1 MRSQGGN
8 REWYCLI
15 NFETMEKKN
24 LKKQQTEIEIGEF
37 GPIYRQ
43 FEKKPKEAIK
53 HLCKMKTGECPKA
66 LYRDDIGFIDI
77 VWGKVTDPAKHKG
90 YGLAHIID
98 KHENEI
104 KELGFKLED
113 FIPIIVQFGSI
124 KESDTKEE
132 FLFESNYYR
141 IVVEKKYRGKEKQW
155 ILTAFD
161 LRRKPRK

>member
-1 MRSQGGN
+1 MKSQCGD

-15 NFETMEKKN
+15 NFKTMEKKN
-24 LKKQQTEIEIGEF
+24 LKEQNTEIKIGEF

-53 HLCKMKTGECPKA
+53 HLRKMKTGECPKA

>member
-1 MRSQGGN
+1 M
-8 REWYCLI
+8 
-15 NFETMEKKN
+15 ET
-24 LKKQQTEIEIGEF
+24 GEF

-43 FEKKPKEAIK
+43 FEKKPKQAIK
-53 HLCKMKTGECPKA
+53 HLRKMKTGECSKA

-77 VWGKVTDPAKHKG
+77 VWGEVTDSVKHKG

-98 KHENEI
+98 KHEDEI
-104 KELGFKLED
+104 KELGFMLED

-141 IVVEKKYRGKEKQW
+141 IVVEKKYKGKEKQW
-155 ILTAFD
+155 VLTAFD
-161 LRRKPRK
+161 LRKKPRK

>member
-1 MRSQGGN
+1 MNNSN
-8 REWYCLI
+8 
-15 NFETMEKKN
+15 ETIT
-24 LKKQQTEIEIGEF
+24 TEIGVF
-37 GPIYRQ
+37 GPIFRQ
-43 FEKKPKEAIK
+43 FENKPKEAIK
-53 HLCKMKTGECPKA
+53 HLRKTKTGECPKA

-77 VWGKVTDPAKHKG
+77 VWGEVTDPIKHKG

-98 KHENEI
+98 KHEEEI

-141 IVVEKKYRGKEKQW
+141 IVVEKKYKGKEKQW
-155 ILTAFD
+155 VLTAFD
-161 LRRKPRK
+161 LRKKPRK

>member
-1 MRSQGGN
+1 M
-8 REWYCLI
+8 
-15 NFETMEKKN
+15 KKNN

-43 FEKKPKEAIK
+43 FEKKPKEAIRF
-53 HLCKMKTGECPKA
+53 LCKNKAGDCIRA
-66 LYRDDIGFIDI
+66 LYREDIGFIDI
-77 VWGKVTDPAKHKG
+77 IWGEVTDPVKHKG

-141 IVVEKKYRGKEKQW
+141 IVVEKKYKGKEKQW
-155 ILTAFD
+155 VLTAFD
-161 LRRKPRK
+161 LRKKPRK

>member
-1 MRSQGGN
+1 MKNSN
-8 REWYCLI
+8 EKSL
-15 NFETMEKKN
+15 NAELET
-24 LKKQQTEIEIGEF
+24 GEF

-43 FEKKPKEAIK
+43 FEKKPKQAIK
-53 HLCKMKTGECPKA
+53 HLRKMKAGECPKA
-66 LYRDDIGFIDI
+66 LYRDDIGYIDI
-77 VWGKVTDPAKHKG
+77 VWGEVTDPVKHKG

-98 KHENEI
+98 KHEDEI

-141 IVVEKKYRGKEKQW
+141 IVVEKKYKGKEKQW
-155 ILTAFD
+155 VLTAFD
-161 LRRKPRK
+161 LRKKPRK